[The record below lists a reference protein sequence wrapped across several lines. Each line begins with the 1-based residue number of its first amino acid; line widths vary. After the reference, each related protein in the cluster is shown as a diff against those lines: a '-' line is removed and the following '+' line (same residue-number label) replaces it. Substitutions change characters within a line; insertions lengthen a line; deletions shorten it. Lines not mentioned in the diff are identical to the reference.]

1 MLMNFFITFS
11 FDFGYIIGRPV
22 LLDWVSSWQII
33 WLKYIYY
40 KYFNVL
46 MRTKS
51 TEILIVS

>member
-46 MRTKS
+46 MRT
-51 TEILIVS
+51 